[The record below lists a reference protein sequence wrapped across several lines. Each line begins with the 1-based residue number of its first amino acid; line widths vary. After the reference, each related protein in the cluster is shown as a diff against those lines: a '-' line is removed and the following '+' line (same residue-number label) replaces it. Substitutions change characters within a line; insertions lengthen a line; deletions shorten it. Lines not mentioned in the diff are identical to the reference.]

1 MGRSWLLR
9 GHASLAETRP
19 PRSHGALAFDSSGA
33 ELTACELERNY
44 GDRIV
49 ATFDA
54 LQASREPGLAWN
66 LFSFR
71 SAP

>member
-9 GHASLAETRP
+9 GHVSLAETSP
-19 PRSHGALAFDSSGA
+19 PLRLGALAFDSSGA
-33 ELTACELERNY
+33 ELTTCELEGNN
-44 GDRIV
+44 GDRIA

-54 LQASREPGLAWN
+54 LQASREAGLAWN